1 MLINTKKDFRILNR
15 KINGHKLAYLDNAA
29 TTQKPQQVID
39 AVVNYYQKHNS
50 NIHRGIHTLSEEST
64 LLFEEARK
72 KVAGLIGAV
81 VPEEVIFTSGAT
93 ESLNTASQLVGQIL
107 KEESTIVLSELE
119 HHSNLVPWQQLA
131 KQKNCQLIYIP
142 VTKGGLLDYSEAKKI
157 LSQKVDA
164 LAITHAS
171 NVTGEII
178 KIKDLVKLVK
188 TTNPNCLVVVD
199 GAQAVGHLPVN
210 VQSLGCDFYAFS
222 AHKMLGPTGVGVLW
236 GKRELLKTLEPVKFG
251 GGMITE
257 VYQDHAVWDIVPN
270 KFEAGTP
277 NIAGVIG
284 LGVAVDYLNSYGLE
298 KLRGKVGGNTEYLLE
313 MLGRLGLLLYGNQKA
328 ENGVG
333 IVAFN
338 LPGVHSHDLASVL
351 DSVGVAVRS
360 GHHCAMPLHTALDIP
375 SSVRVSL
382 YIYNTKEDIDALIS
396 GINKAKK
403 IFGFSGDTPK
413 HHFRGVTRKNS

>member
-72 KVAGLIGAV
+72 KVAGFIGAV

-236 GKRELLKTLEPVKFG
+236 GKRELL
-251 GGMITE
+251 
-257 VYQDHAVWDIVPN
+257 
-270 KFEAGTP
+270 
-277 NIAGVIG
+277 
-284 LGVAVDYLNSYGLE
+284 
-298 KLRGKVGGNTEYLLE
+298 
-313 MLGRLGLLLYGNQKA
+313 
-328 ENGVG
+328 
-333 IVAFN
+333 
-338 LPGVHSHDLASVL
+338 
-351 DSVGVAVRS
+351 
-360 GHHCAMPLHTALDIP
+360 
-375 SSVRVSL
+375 
-382 YIYNTKEDIDALIS
+382 
-396 GINKAKK
+396 
-403 IFGFSGDTPK
+403 
-413 HHFRGVTRKNS
+413 